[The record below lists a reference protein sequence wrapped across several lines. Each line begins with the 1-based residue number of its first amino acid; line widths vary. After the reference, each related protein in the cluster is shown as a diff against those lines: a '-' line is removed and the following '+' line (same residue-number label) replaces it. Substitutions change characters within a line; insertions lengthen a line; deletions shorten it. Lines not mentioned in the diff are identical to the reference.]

1 MNHTTIDFV
10 LRLEIP
16 NTIRSPFLVFF
27 MLVFWLIKQFSATKR
42 DSKMDL

>member
-10 LRLEIP
+10 FRLEIP

-27 MLVFWLIKQFSATKR
+27 ARFLAYKAVFG
-42 DSKMDL
+42 D